1 MATHF
6 LDCVRKTIDRY
17 HLLRGGEKVLVA
29 FSGGPDST
37 ALLHTLRHLKAEYRL
52 SLCAGYYNHRL
63 RGEESEREEEFVRAR
78 VETQLGIPLR
88 AARDDGALAAV
99 SANREEEARTRRYEF
114 LRRAAAESGAEK
126 IALGHT
132 ANDQAETFFLWL
144 FRGAGTR
151 GLGGMPPAREGVFIR
166 PLIRVGREAIIRFL
180 EEAAVPWIEDSSNRL
195 PGPMRN
201 RIRQELIPRLVGEF
215 DPLVLAKIARTTEIL
230 REEDG
235 LLEAQSEAAYQELRT
250 KEEGAVLLRVE
261 RLQELPLPLQRRVV
275 RRAIQETQ
283 GSLRRV
289 SFVHLEAI
297 EHLLESPAPQGSTML
312 PDELEVT
319 RLYTWLRFGKPVP
332 PNEGFCYQFNTI
344 PEEIAIKETG
354 QTLNARVYDWR
365 QGKSVL
371 TEADRALMD
380 FEAVRFPL
388 TVRPWK
394 EGDRFQP
401 LGVKGT
407 RKVKDFFI
415 DRKLPREARR
425 KTPLV
430 LFGERIAW
438 VVGQRI
444 DERVKVTSSTR
455 KVLELRVVSAKI
467 PVVGDQQL

>member
-1 MATHF
+1 
-6 LDCVRKTIDRY
+6 
-17 HLLRGGEKVLVA
+17 
-29 FSGGPDST
+29 
-37 ALLHTLRHLKAEYRL
+37 
-52 SLCAGYYNHRL
+52 
-63 RGEESEREEEFVRAR
+63 
-78 VETQLGIPLR
+78 
-88 AARDDGALAAV
+88 
-99 SANREEEARTRRYEF
+99 
-114 LRRAAAESGAEK
+114 
-126 IALGHT
+126 
-132 ANDQAETFFLWL
+132 
-144 FRGAGTR
+144 
-151 GLGGMPPAREGVFIR
+151 MPPAREGVFIR